1 MTWKVRIHLYCY
13 IIAELLYAEGE
24 QVERDVY
31 LVAHPSKKILV
42 TLSHDCPYMYVC
54 LYTKPNTL
62 KKINTITIG
71 TSLTLDIQ
79 VTANRQLS
87 KQGIH

>member
-1 MTWKVRIHLYCY
+1 MQKVNKWRC
-13 IIAELLYAEGE
+13 
-24 QVERDVY
+24 RPKY

-54 LYTKPNTL
+54 PYTKPNTL
-62 KKINTITIG
+62 KEISTITIG
-71 TSLTLDIQ
+71 TSLTLDMQ
-79 VTANRQLS
+79 VTANRRLS